1 MLKEIGKGCA
11 MIVTCPNCTRR
22 YMIEDRLLEEK
33 PSMALR
39 CAVCGH
45 EWVHAFAKEEE
56 DIFSQRRKR
65 LGIDEPIA
73 ETVVEAA
80 DGRSSKLPIGWGI
93 YAFTVVTVAAAL
105 FFGRDFLMAHWPPL
119 VTFYEIFAD
128 QPLNVSA
135 NLSIERV
142 DCHVTQ
148 EGDDKKIMVTG
159 FLKNTSD
166 RSVGVPCLKMV
177 IHEACEEGHC
187 DKKPLVFKVS
197 QERLMARGEI
207 HFESPYV
214 NFPKEGSKVTVS
226 F

>member
-1 MLKEIGKGCA
+1 

-39 CAVCGH
+39 CAVCSH

-65 LGIDEPIA
+65 LGMEEPPAEAAVESADEPSA
-73 ETVVEAA
+73 K
-80 DGRSSKLPIGWGI
+80 SPIGWGI

-105 FFGRDFLMAHWPPL
+105 FFGRDFLVTHWPPL
-119 VTFYEIFAD
+119 VKFYEIFSD
-128 QPLNVSA
+128 KPLNANS
-135 NLSIERV
+135 NLSIEQV
-142 DCHVTQ
+142 DCHVTHD
-148 EGDDKKIMVTG
+148 GDVKKLMVTG

-166 RSVGVPCLKMV
+166 RSVVVPFLKMV
-177 IHEACEEGHC
+177 IHETCEAGHC
-187 DKKPLVFKVS
+187 SQKPLVFKVS

-207 HFESPYV
+207 HFESPHV
-214 NFPKEGSKVTVS
+214 NFPKEGSKITVS